1 MKLSEDEIRK
11 ITFETIQQ
19 LGDKAK
25 PELVKEEVR
34 KKVEAMSGGE
44 YIFKQGDTT
53 SGRVILT
60 SFGLNKPGIVAAV
73 TRALGDSNC
82 DIQDLSQKI
91 MGDFFTMIMIV
102 DISGSNKDLKE
113 IQSEM
118 NRVAEE
124 IKIKIYLQH
133 EDVFR
138 YMHRI

>member
-11 ITFETIQQ
+11 ITFETIQE
-19 LGDKAK
+19 LGNKAT

-34 KKVEAMSGGE
+34 KKVEAISGGE
-44 YIFKQGDTT
+44 ISFKQSDVT
-53 SGRVILT
+53 SGKVILT

-73 TRALGDSNC
+73 TKALSEFNC

-91 MGDFFTMIMIV
+91 MGDFFTMIMII
-102 DISGSNKDLKE
+102 DIAGSQKDLKE
-113 IQSEM
+113 IQTEL
-118 NRVAEE
+118 NKIAEE